1 MWPYFWSD
9 QNSLYIV
16 DWFLKLTQL
25 ILSDVTG
32 VSLLRCNLTLVAL
45 LSVVTHTDLCK
56 SKRTRGRILNG
67 VIGIFV
73 LLLEIMKRFFFLVC
87 FTLFSSSVWATLF
100 WTGITGAGGSG
111 GGMPTFVGYEHK
123 DTKKLARAANM
134 NLKSASSMT
143 KAMQKAWSSF
153 VNKKDLEKCLLTGN
167 WSLIWPVL
175 ESFNC
180 PKEGVLLYLNFYLKY

>member
-73 LLLEIMKRFFFLVC
+73 LLLEIMKRFFF
-87 FTLFSSSVWATLF
+87 FSLFYFVFFLCLSNIILNWNN
-100 WTGITGAGGSG
+100 WGGRG
-111 GGMPTFVGYEHK
+111 WGGMPTFVGYEHK
-123 DTKKLARAANM
+123 GTKKLARAANM
-134 NLKSASSMT
+134 ILKSASSMT
-143 KAMQKAWSSF
+143 KAMQKA
-153 VNKKDLEKCLLTGN
+153 
-167 WSLIWPVL
+167 
-175 ESFNC
+175 
-180 PKEGVLLYLNFYLKY
+180 

>member
-32 VSLLRCNLTLVAL
+32 VSLLRCNPTLVAL

-73 LLLEIMKRFFFLVC
+73 LLLEIMKRFFFFSLFYFVFFLCLSNIILNWNNWGGREWGGDAYICGLWTQRHKETGQSSKHEFKVC
-87 FTLFSSSVWATLF
+87 FQHDKSYAESLKLF
-100 WTGITGAGGSG
+100 
-111 GGMPTFVGYEHK
+111 
-123 DTKKLARAANM
+123 R
-134 NLKSASSMT
+134 
-143 KAMQKAWSSF
+143 
-153 VNKKDLEKCLLTGN
+153 
-167 WSLIWPVL
+167 
-175 ESFNC
+175 
-180 PKEGVLLYLNFYLKY
+180 